1 MTFLDM
7 ACLDKASLDK
17 TYLESPPGIPGRRPR
32 SRALT
37 PSRAVRFC
45 RLAEVAVAATFS
57 VPLGELRAATRC
69 RADAAFARQV
79 TMYLAHTVLGMS
91 HGAVGGLMRRER
103 TTVAHA
109 CRVVEAR
116 RDDPATDRIIRMLE
130 CVCAEIA
137 LGLLTPPWGRR

>member
-1 MTFLDM
+1 MTFLDKT
-7 ACLDKASLDK
+7 CLGQTCLGQ
-17 TYLESPPGIPGRRPR
+17 TCLESPPGILGRRPQ

-37 PSRAVRFC
+37 PSRATRFC
-45 RLAEVAVAATFS
+45 RLAEVAVAATVN
-57 VPLGELRAATRC
+57 VPLGELLAATRC

-79 TMYLAHTVLGMS
+79 TMYLAYTVLGIS
-91 HGAVGGLMRRER
+91 HGAVGGLVRRDR
-103 TTVAHA
+103 TTVEHA

-137 LGLLTPPWGRR
+137 LGLRTPPRGRR

>member
-1 MTFLDM
+1 MTFLD
-7 ACLDKASLDK
+7 K
-17 TYLESPPGIPGRRPR
+17 TCPESPAGNLGRRPR
-32 SRALT
+32 SRVLT

-79 TMYLAHTVLGMS
+79 TMYLAHTVLGLS
-91 HGAVGGLMRRER
+91 HSAVGRLVRRDR
-103 TTVAHA
+103 TTVVHG
-109 CRVVEAR
+109 CRVVEGR
-116 RDDPATDRIIRMLE
+116 RDDPATERIIGMLE

-137 LGLLTPPWGRR
+137 LGLLTPPRGGR

>member
-1 MTFLDM
+1 MTFLDQ
-7 ACLDKASLDK
+7 ACLDMPSR
-17 TYLESPPGIPGRRPR
+17 ESPGGMPAGRLR
-32 SRALT
+32 SRALA

-57 VPLGELRAATRC
+57 VPLGEVRAATRC

-79 TMYLAHTVLGMS
+79 MMYLAHTVLGLTHS
-91 HGAVGGLMRRER
+91 AVGGLVRRDR

-109 CRVVEAR
+109 CRLVEGR
-116 RDDPATDRIIRMLE
+116 RDDPATDRIIDVLE

-137 LGLLTPPWGRR
+137 LGLRTPPRGRR

>member
-7 ACLDKASLDK
+7 ACLDKTSLDQIR
-17 TYLESPPGIPGRRPR
+17 LESPPGNLGRRPR

-37 PSRAVRFC
+37 PSRATRFC

-69 RADAAFARQV
+69 RADAAYARQV
-79 TMYLAHTVLGMS
+79 TMYLAHTVLGIS
-91 HGAVGGLMRRER
+91 YGTVGGLVRRDR

-109 CRVVEAR
+109 CRVVEGR

-137 LGLLTPPWGRR
+137 LGLRTAPRGRR